1 MNPSRDLLRTDSR
14 KIITGV
20 DIGTSKIGVVI
31 GELTPDGVVTVLGVG
46 TSPSK
51 GLRQG
56 VVINLD
62 QAVESISKAMHEAK
76 LTAGVEVKD
85 VVVGIA
91 GDHITSV
98 NSRGVVAVSKKGQA
112 ITQHDVDRVIDAAKA
127 IALPFDREVLHILPQ
142 EFIVDNQ
149 GGIKNPVG
157 ISGVRLEAEIHIV
170 TGAVTSA
177 QNIVRSVKKAGLK
190 VAGLVLE
197 PLASS
202 SAVLDASEKDLGT
215 ALIDMGGGT
224 TDVALFYGGAIRHTA
239 VIGLGG
245 HIVTNDIAH
254 GMRTPL
260 EQAELIKRK
269 VGCAT
274 ESVVNQGETFIVP
287 GIGNRSSREV
297 EVSELT
303 KIIQPRMEEIFGLA
317 GKEIKRSDVGELLGA
332 GIVLTGGGSLLKGA
346 DVLAEEVFN
355 LPATLGVPK
364 GFNGLTAAASSPI
377 FSTGVGLVLFG
388 AGKGEEEVKQFQTDE
403 DGLFSRMF
411 KWMKKFAE
419 DFI

>member
-1 MNPSRDLLRTDSR
+1 MNPSRDILRSDTR
-14 KIITGV
+14 KIVTGV

-31 GELTPDGVVTVLGVG
+31 GELNEDGLINILGVG
-46 TSPSK
+46 TSPSQ

-62 QAVESISKAMHEAK
+62 LAVQSISKAVHEAK
-76 LTAGVEVKD
+76 LTAGVDVKE

-91 GDHITSV
+91 GDHIRSV
-98 NSRGVVAVSKKGQA
+98 NSRGVVGVSRAGNE
-112 ITQHDVDRVIDAAKA
+112 ITQHDVNRVIDAAKA
-127 IALPFDREVLHILPQ
+127 IALPIDREVLHVLPQ

-149 GGIKNPVG
+149 GGIKNPIG

-177 QNIVRSVKKAGLK
+177 QNIVRSVTRAGLK

-202 SAVLDASEKDLGT
+202 SAVLDASEKDLGV

-245 HIVTNDIAH
+245 QIVTNDIAL
-254 GMRTPL
+254 GLRTPL
-260 EQAELIKRK
+260 EQAEIIKRK
-269 VGCAT
+269 FGYAT
-274 ESVVNQGETFIVP
+274 ESIVNKEDTFIVP
-287 GIGNRSSREV
+287 GIGSRESREV
-297 EVSELT
+297 PVSKLT
-303 KIIQPRMEEIFGLA
+303 SIIQPRMEEIFGLA
-317 GKEIKRSDVGELLGA
+317 AKEIKRSDYGDVLGA
-332 GIVLTGGGSLLKGA
+332 GVVLTGGGSLLKGA
-346 DVLAEEVFN
+346 EVLAEEVFN
-355 LPATLGVPK
+355 LPATLGIPK
-364 GFNGLTAAASSPI
+364 GFSGLTAAASSPI
-377 FSTGVGLVLFG
+377 FATGVGLVFFG
-388 AGKGEEEVKQFQTDE
+388 AGRGEEEVKQFGADE
-403 DGLFSRMF
+403 EGLFTRIY